1 MHVCV
6 CVCVCECMCVSV
18 CMYVCECVCEC
29 DVPLSFNFF
38 KNLVTSDSS
47 SEWLL
52 LSVSHI
58 KAPMVNA
65 VSKPPTMMT
74 TSCAEA
80 FTVLRSGHNEITA
93 VSRLFSCCLIS
104 SRFVYLEERP
114 S

>member
-1 MHVCV
+1 MRACA
-6 CVCVCECMCVSV
+6 SV
-18 CMYVCECVCEC
+18 C

-38 KNLVTSDSS
+38 KNMVTSDSS

-52 LSVSHI
+52 LAVSHI
-58 KAPMVNA
+58 KAPIVNA
-65 VSKPPTMMT
+65 VSKPPTVTT

-80 FTVLRSGHNEITA
+80 FTVFRSGHNEITA
-93 VSRLFSCCLIS
+93 ISRLFSCCLIS